1 MTSVTRLTLRRGI
14 ACAVAAA
21 MACAPLAASAQRDRG
36 DRDRERP
43 EHSGPPQ
50 VAPRGDGGG
59 RPSMPPPADRSRG
72 ERGTPGAPGAPGP
85 QPERSPGWDRG
96 ADRGTPGRWYDGAH
110 GHNHYYPAPGT
121 VYRAPPSHSRWVV
134 WGGVNYR
141 YLDGIWWGPGARGYV
156 VVRPPYGVV
165 VSDLPTFATVITI
178 AGIAYLY
185 ANGVYYREHPGGG
198 YEVAAPPVPEGN
210 PVASGPDR
218 MYVYP
223 RNGQSAQQQAS
234 DEYECHRWAVSQ
246 TNFDPT
252 ALATGN
258 TVSTTD
264 AARRSDYQ
272 RARTA
277 CLEGRGYTVR

>member
-1 MTSVTRLTLRRGI
+1 MKPVTSLTLRRGV

-21 MACAPLAASAQRDRG
+21 MACAPFAASAQRDRG

-43 EHSGPPQ
+43 EHGGPPQ
-50 VAPRGDGGG
+50 VAPRGDGG
-59 RPSMPPPADRSRG
+59 RPSMPPPAPDRSSRG
-72 ERGTPGAPGAPGP
+72 DRGSPGVPGP
-85 QPERSPGWDRG
+85 HADRSPDRSPGGDRG
-96 ADRGTPGRWYDGAH
+96 NPGRWYDGAH

-210 PVASGPDR
+210 PVATGPDR
-218 MYVYP
+218 TYVYP

-258 TVSTTD
+258 TISTTD